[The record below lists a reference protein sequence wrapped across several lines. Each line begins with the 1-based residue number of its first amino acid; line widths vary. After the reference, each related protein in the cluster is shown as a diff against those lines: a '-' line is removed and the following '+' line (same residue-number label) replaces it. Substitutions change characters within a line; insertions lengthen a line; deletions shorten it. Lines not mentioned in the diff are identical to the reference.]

1 MSDLGH
7 RTVLLDAAV
16 EALAIQPEGIYVDG
30 TFGRGG
36 HSALILKALGQ
47 SGQLIAFDKDLAAI
61 DVARQLFAD
70 DSRFVIHHESFADL
84 KTIAEQHNLL
94 GKIDGVLLDLGVS
107 SPQLDEAE
115 RGFSFMKDGPLD
127 MRMDQAR
134 GLSAAEW
141 LAEVEEAD
149 LVTVLKEY
157 GEEKFAKRIARAI
170 VEQREKAPL
179 TTTSELAALV
189 EKATPVKD
197 RFKHPATRTF
207 QAIRIFI
214 NRELVDLEEVL
225 ASVID
230 VLAPGGRLVVI
241 SFHSLEDR
249 RVKQFMK
256 RESQG
261 PKLPKKL
268 PIAHV
273 ETQGRLRLVGKAIKA
288 SEEEVAT
295 NPRARSAVMRIAEVA
310 A

>member
-36 HSALILKALGQ
+36 HSTLILKALGR
-47 SGQLIAFDKDLAAI
+47 SGRLIAFDKDLAAI

-84 KTIAEQHNLL
+84 KTIAEQHDLL

-107 SPQLDEAE
+107 SPQLDEAD

-134 GLSAAEW
+134 GMSAAEW

-288 SEEEVAT
+288 SEEEVAA

>member
-1 MSDLGH
+1 
-7 RTVLLDAAV
+7 
-16 EALAIQPEGIYVDG
+16 
-30 TFGRGG
+30 
-36 HSALILKALGQ
+36 
-47 SGQLIAFDKDLAAI
+47 
-61 DVARQLFAD
+61 
-70 DSRFVIHHESFADL
+70 
-84 KTIAEQHNLL
+84 
-94 GKIDGVLLDLGVS
+94 VS
-107 SPQLDEAE
+107 SPQLDEAD

-134 GLSAAEW
+134 GMSAAEW

-170 VEQREKAPL
+170 VEQREKAPV

-288 SEEEVAT
+288 SEEEVAE

>member
-1 MSDLGH
+1 MSELGH

-16 EALAIQPEGIYVDG
+16 EALSIKPEGVYVDG

-36 HSALILKALGQ
+36 HSTLILKALDQKGR
-47 SGQLIAFDKDLAAI
+47 LIAFDKDLAAI
-61 DVARQLFAD
+61 DVAKKLFD
-70 DSRFVIHHESFADL
+70 QDSRFAIYHESFADL
-84 KTIAEQHNLL
+84 KKIVEQHNLV
-94 GKIDGVLLDLGVS
+94 GRIDGVLLDLGVS
-107 SPQLDEAE
+107 SPQLDEAD

-141 LAEVEEAD
+141 LAQVEESD

-170 VEQREKAPL
+170 VEQRDKAPL

-189 EKATPVKD
+189 EKATPVRD
-197 RFKHPATRTF
+197 RHKHPATRTF
-207 QAIRIFI
+207 QAIRIYI
-214 NRELVDLEEVL
+214 NRELVDLDEVL

-273 ETQGRLRLVGKAIKA
+273 ETQGRLRLVGKAIKP
-288 SEEEVAT
+288 SDEEVKE

>member
-36 HSALILKALGQ
+36 HSTLILKALGK
-47 SGQLIAFDKDLAAI
+47 SGRLIAFDKDLAAI

-84 KTIAEQHNLL
+84 KAIAEQHDLL

-107 SPQLDEAE
+107 SPQLDDAD

-134 GLSAAEW
+134 GMSAAEW

-170 VEQREKAPL
+170 VEQREKAPV
-179 TTTSELAALV
+179 TTTSELAALI

-288 SEEEVAT
+288 SEEEVAA

>member
-1 MSDLGH
+1 MSELGH

-16 EALAIQPEGIYVDG
+16 EALSIQPEGIYVDG

-36 HSALILKALGQ
+36 HSTLILKAKKL
-47 SGQLIAFDKDLAAI
+47 FD
-61 DVARQLFAD
+61 Q
-70 DSRFVIHHESFADL
+70 DSRFAIHHESFADL
-84 KTIAEQHNLL
+84 KKIVEQHNLV
-94 GKIDGVLLDLGVS
+94 GRIDGVLLDLGVS
-107 SPQLDEAE
+107 SPQLDEAD

-141 LAEVEEAD
+141 LAQVEESD

-170 VEQREKAPL
+170 VEERDKAPL

-189 EKATPVKD
+189 EKATPVRD
-197 RFKHPATRTF
+197 RHKHPATRTF
-207 QAIRIFI
+207 QAIRIYI
-214 NRELVDLEEVL
+214 NRELVDLDEVL

-273 ETQGRLRLVGKAIKA
+273 ETQGRLRLIGKAIKP
-288 SEEEVAT
+288 SDEEVEE